1 MIDNVI
7 IKPVRIGS
15 ANNHITKPVQ
25 PPSRPQKPV
34 TRPSPPP
41 VTRPPSLPIRNK

>member
-15 ANNHITKPVQ
+15 ANNHITKPVHTTD
-25 PPSRPQKPV
+25 RPKPTIV
-34 TRPSPPP
+34 RPTPPP
-41 VTRPPSLPIRNK
+41 IRTK